1 MLLNLLINVNK
12 VFLVELIL
20 WFVVW
25 DKLEIFLF
33 NIVLVLLKNNKFWF
47 FLVSLKIFDKFLDVL
62 FINLDFNFL

>member
-1 MLLNLLINVNK
+1 MLLNLFINVNK